1 MIVSQLRRFMLE
13 PICGKCCFGIM
24 AKTELRISARTKGD
38 WSREAQVFVFDYLI
52 EPIGN
57 LESCLI
63 FT

>member
-1 MIVSQLRRFMLE
+1 
-13 PICGKCCFGIM
+13 M